1 MKRLLKHLLPAM
13 LALCM
18 MLSCLTLLVGAAV
31 DDAGRPILSVKLYTP
46 RGTAVDASV
55 VVGELTAGEQSA
67 ATAVKKKYSALGAV
81 CLEEASLRYNC
92 HSYAWVERD
101 TELTS
106 CWVDS
111 VGAFIQDG
119 SYVRIAEP
127 EVGCIVVYY
136 QTMSIDLVTIHADGS
151 ETSESII
158 YLRSLSHSGVVTA
171 VPTGSRQLSAI
182 TVESKWGR
190 AGLFR
195 HKGDVC
201 PYVMEE
207 DLAERWL
214 SDTQVMRGRD
224 GFSGVEYYR
233 FNADN
238 YRGLLLQDAATQ
250 PSVSIRNG
258 LWRDTDGEIRY
269 YVQNEAQFV
278 GLVSDSNGA
287 YYYIDETKKAVRGES
302 RRVDR
307 FRANRLLPVGTWSF
321 GEDGAMTNAPTLL
334 AGDDM
339 LNGLIRLANGT
350 VQYLQNGEPT
360 FAGLVRSDAGDY
372 YFIGP
377 SKRALSNITYTF
389 PTKYTNGLLPAGTY
403 TFDSTGKI
411 AQLPELL
418 AGDDYRNGLIRM
430 PNGKVQYFR
439 NGQPAFAGLLKS
451 NAGDYYF
458 IDPTGQAVRNR
469 EYAFSAQYAN
479 GLLPAG
485 TYIFDSTGK
494 IAQLPELLG
503 GESLVNGLIRL
514 PDNSVQYLKDG
525 VPTFA
530 GLVRSNVG
538 DYYFIGTSKR
548 AVTGVRY
555 TFAASYTN
563 GLLPAGTYT
572 FDGAGKMTQVPVL
585 LAGTDF
591 MNGLVRLPDGK
602 VQYYVDGKNTFAGLV
617 RSDAGDYYFIGP
629 SKRAV
634 TDTTYTFPD
643 TYSNGLLPA
652 GTYTFDG
659 TGRITQLPEL
669 LGGTDFMNGLVRL
682 PDGTV
687 QYFVDGT
694 VTAAG
699 LVQSNAGDY
708 YFIDYTLQAVRNR
721 RYAFS
726 RLKANGL
733 LPAGTYTFDGTGRI
747 TQLPELLSGQDCLN
761 GLVRMPD
768 GKVQFFE
775 NGVAAAAGLVQ
786 SDAGDYY
793 FIGNTKRATMNA
805 TCNISEEETNG
816 LLPAGTY
823 MTDGMGR
830 VIVNTTEAAETETE
844 AVETET
850 GAAETEQEAAKKN
863 RTAMT
868 RTAAAQ
874 SARCPGAVSY
884 RREGKQYG

>member
-55 VVGELTAGEQSA
+55 TVGELTAGEQSA

-101 TELTS
+101 TELTTG
-106 CWVDS
+106 WVDS
-111 VGAFIQDG
+111 VGAFIRDG

-127 EVGCIVVYY
+127 EVGCIVVFYK
-136 QTMSIDLVTIHADGS
+136 TMSIDLVTIHADGS
-151 ETSESII
+151 ETSESMI

-171 VPTGSRQLSAI
+171 VPTGSRQLSDI

-485 TYIFDSTGK
+485 TY
-494 IAQLPELLG
+494 
-503 GESLVNGLIRL
+503 
-514 PDNSVQYLKDG
+514 
-525 VPTFA
+525 
-530 GLVRSNVG
+530 
-538 DYYFIGTSKR
+538 
-548 AVTGVRY
+548 
-555 TFAASYTN
+555 
-563 GLLPAGTYT
+563 
-572 FDGAGKMTQVPVL
+572 
-585 LAGTDF
+585 
-591 MNGLVRLPDGK
+591 
-602 VQYYVDGKNTFAGLV
+602 
-617 RSDAGDYYFIGP
+617 
-629 SKRAV
+629 
-634 TDTTYTFPD
+634 
-643 TYSNGLLPA
+643 
-652 GTYTFDG
+652 TFDG

-669 LGGTDFMNGLVRL
+669 LGGTDFTNGLVRL

-694 VTAAG
+694 ATAAG

-733 LPAGTYTFDGTGRI
+733 LPAGTYTFDSTGRI

-775 NGVAAAAGLVQ
+775 NGVAAAVGLVQ

-830 VIVNTTEAAETETE
+830 VIVNSTE

-850 GAAETEQEAAKKN
+850 GAAETEQEAA
-863 RTAMT
+863 
-868 RTAAAQ
+868 
-874 SARCPGAVSY
+874 
-884 RREGKQYG
+884 

>member
-55 VVGELTAGEQSA
+55 TVGELTAGEQSA

-92 HSYAWVERD
+92 HSHAWVERD
-101 TELTS
+101 TELTTG
-106 CWVDS
+106 WVDS

-171 VPTGSRQLSAI
+171 VPTGSRQLSDI

-430 PNGKVQYFR
+430 PDGKVQYFR
-439 NGQPAFAGLLKS
+439 NGQPAFAGLVKS

-694 VTAAG
+694 ATAAG

-775 NGVAAAAGLVQ
+775 NGVAAAAGLVR

-830 VIVNTTEAAETETE
+830 VIVNTT
-844 AVETET
+844 
-850 GAAETEQEAAKKN
+850 GAAETEQEAA
-863 RTAMT
+863 
-868 RTAAAQ
+868 
-874 SARCPGAVSY
+874 
-884 RREGKQYG
+884 

>member
-1 MKRLLKHLLPAM
+1 M

-55 VVGELTAGEQSA
+55 TVGELTAGEQSA

-171 VPTGSRQLSAI
+171 VPAGSRQLSAI

-258 LWRDTDGEIRY
+258 LWRDRDGEIRY

-694 VTAAG
+694 ATAAG

-747 TQLPELLSGQDCLN
+747 TQLPELLRGQDCLN

-830 VIVNTTEAAETETE
+830 VIVNTTEA
-844 AVETET
+844 VETET
-850 GAAETEQEAAKKN
+850 GAAETEQEAA
-863 RTAMT
+863 
-868 RTAAAQ
+868 
-874 SARCPGAVSY
+874 
-884 RREGKQYG
+884 

>member
-55 VVGELTAGEQSA
+55 TVGELTAGEQSA

-92 HSYAWVERD
+92 HSHAWVERD
-101 TELTS
+101 TELTTG
-106 CWVDS
+106 WVDS

-136 QTMSIDLVTIHADGS
+136 KTMSIDLVTIHADGS

-171 VPTGSRQLSAI
+171 VPTGSRQLSDI

-430 PNGKVQYFR
+430 PDGKVQYFR

-694 VTAAG
+694 ATAAG

-775 NGVAAAAGLVQ
+775 NGVAAAAGLVR

-830 VIVNTTEAAETETE
+830 VIVNTTEAVETETE
-844 AVETET
+844 TVETET
-850 GAAETEQEAAKKN
+850 GAAETEQEAA
-863 RTAMT
+863 
-868 RTAAAQ
+868 
-874 SARCPGAVSY
+874 
-884 RREGKQYG
+884 

>member
-55 VVGELTAGEQSA
+55 TVGELTAGEQSA

-171 VPTGSRQLSAI
+171 VPTGSRQLSDI

-258 LWRDTDGEIRY
+258 LWRDRDGEIRY

-430 PNGKVQYFR
+430 PDGKVQYFR
-439 NGQPAFAGLLKS
+439 NGQPTFAGLLKS

-669 LGGTDFMNGLVRL
+669 LGGTDFTNGLVRL

-694 VTAAG
+694 ATAAG

-830 VIVNTTEAAETETE
+830 VIVNTTEA
-844 AVETET
+844 VETET
-850 GAAETEQEAAKKN
+850 GAAETEQKAA
-863 RTAMT
+863 
-868 RTAAAQ
+868 
-874 SARCPGAVSY
+874 
-884 RREGKQYG
+884 

>member
-55 VVGELTAGEQSA
+55 TVGELTAGEQSA

-92 HSYAWVERD
+92 PSHAWVERD
-101 TELTS
+101 TELTTG
-106 CWVDS
+106 WVDS

-136 QTMSIDLVTIHADGS
+136 KTMSIDLVTIHADGS

-171 VPTGSRQLSAI
+171 VPTGSRQLPDI
-182 TVESKWGR
+182 TVESKWGK

-430 PNGKVQYFR
+430 PDGKVQYFR

-694 VTAAG
+694 ATAAG

-775 NGVAAAAGLVQ
+775 NGVAAAAGLVR

-830 VIVNTTEAAETETE
+830 VIVNTTEAVETETE
-844 AVETET
+844 TVETET
-850 GAAETEQEAAKKN
+850 GAAETEQEAA
-863 RTAMT
+863 
-868 RTAAAQ
+868 
-874 SARCPGAVSY
+874 
-884 RREGKQYG
+884 

>member
-55 VVGELTAGEQSA
+55 TIGELTAGEQSA

-171 VPTGSRQLSAI
+171 VPTGSRQLSDI

-682 PDGTV
+682 PDGKV

-694 VTAAG
+694 ATAAG

-761 GLVRMPD
+761 GLVRLPD

-775 NGVAAAAGLVQ
+775 NGVAAAVGLVQ

-830 VIVNTTEAAETETE
+830 VIVNTTEAVETETE
-844 AVETET
+844 TVETET
-850 GAAETEQEAAKKN
+850 GAAETEQEAA
-863 RTAMT
+863 
-868 RTAAAQ
+868 
-874 SARCPGAVSY
+874 
-884 RREGKQYG
+884 

>member
-18 MLSCLTLLVGAAV
+18 MLSRLTLLVGAAV

-55 VVGELTAGEQSA
+55 TVGELTAGEQSA

-92 HSYAWVERD
+92 HSHAWVERD
-101 TELTS
+101 TELTTG
-106 CWVDS
+106 WVDS

-136 QTMSIDLVTIHADGS
+136 KTMSIDLVTIHADGS

-171 VPTGSRQLSAI
+171 VPTGSRQLPDI

-430 PNGKVQYFR
+430 PDGKVQYFR

-694 VTAAG
+694 ATAAG

-830 VIVNTTEAAETETE
+830 VIVNTTG

-850 GAAETEQEAAKKN
+850 GAAETEQEAA
-863 RTAMT
+863 
-868 RTAAAQ
+868 
-874 SARCPGAVSY
+874 
-884 RREGKQYG
+884 

>member
-55 VVGELTAGEQSA
+55 TVGELTAGEQSA

-258 LWRDTDGEIRY
+258 LWRDRDGEIRY

-411 AQLPELL
+411 TQLPELL

-572 FDGAGKMTQVPVL
+572 FDGAGKMTQMPVL

-669 LGGTDFMNGLVRL
+669 LGGTDFTNGLVRL
-682 PDGTV
+682 PDGKV

-694 VTAAG
+694 ATAAG

-830 VIVNTTEAAETETE
+830 VIVNSTE
-844 AVETET
+844 AVETETETVEPET
-850 GAAETEQEAAKKN
+850 GAAETEQEAA
-863 RTAMT
+863 
-868 RTAAAQ
+868 
-874 SARCPGAVSY
+874 
-884 RREGKQYG
+884 

>member
-55 VVGELTAGEQSA
+55 TVGELTAGEQSA

-151 ETSESII
+151 ETSESMI

-171 VPTGSRQLSAI
+171 VPTGSRQLSDI

-572 FDGAGKMTQVPVL
+572 FDGAGKMTQMPVL

-694 VTAAG
+694 ATAAG

-823 MTDGMGR
+823 MTDRMGR
-830 VIVNTTEAAETETE
+830 VIVNTTG

-850 GAAETEQEAAKKN
+850 GAAETEQEAA
-863 RTAMT
+863 
-868 RTAAAQ
+868 
-874 SARCPGAVSY
+874 
-884 RREGKQYG
+884 

>member
-1 MKRLLKHLLPAM
+1 M

-55 VVGELTAGEQSA
+55 TVGELTAGEQSA

-136 QTMSIDLVTIHADGS
+136 KTMSIDLVTIHADGS

-171 VPTGSRQLSAI
+171 VPTGSRQLSDI

-418 AGDDYRNGLIRM
+418 AGDDYRNGLVRM
-430 PNGKVQYFR
+430 PDGKVQYFR
-439 NGQPAFAGLLKS
+439 NGQPTFAGLLKS

-538 DYYFIGTSKR
+538 DYYFICTSKR

-694 VTAAG
+694 ATAAG
-699 LVQSNAGDY
+699 LVRSNAGDY

-830 VIVNTTEAAETETE
+830 VIVNTTEAVETETE
-844 AVETET
+844 TVETET
-850 GAAETEQEAAKKN
+850 GAAETEQEAA
-863 RTAMT
+863 
-868 RTAAAQ
+868 
-874 SARCPGAVSY
+874 
-884 RREGKQYG
+884 

>member
-1 MKRLLKHLLPAM
+1 M

-55 VVGELTAGEQSA
+55 TVGELTAGEQSA

-92 HSYAWVERD
+92 HSHAWVERD
-101 TELTS
+101 TELTTG
-106 CWVDS
+106 WVDS

-136 QTMSIDLVTIHADGS
+136 KTMSIDLVTIHADGS

-171 VPTGSRQLSAI
+171 VPTGSRQLPDI

-250 PSVSIRNG
+250 PSVNIRNG

-430 PNGKVQYFR
+430 PDGKVQYFR

-694 VTAAG
+694 ATAAG

-830 VIVNTTEAAETETE
+830 VIVNTTGAVETETE
-844 AVETET
+844 TVETET
-850 GAAETEQEAAKKN
+850 GAAETEQEAA
-863 RTAMT
+863 
-868 RTAAAQ
+868 
-874 SARCPGAVSY
+874 
-884 RREGKQYG
+884 

>member
-55 VVGELTAGEQSA
+55 TVGELTAGEQSA

-92 HSYAWVERD
+92 HSHAWVERD
-101 TELTS
+101 TELTTG
-106 CWVDS
+106 WVDS

-136 QTMSIDLVTIHADGS
+136 KTMSIDLVTIHADGS

-171 VPTGSRQLSAI
+171 VPTGSRQLPDI

-418 AGDDYRNGLIRM
+418 AGDDYRNGLVRM
-430 PNGKVQYFR
+430 PDGKVQYFR

-694 VTAAG
+694 ATAAG

-830 VIVNTTEAAETETE
+830 VIVNTTEAVETETE
-844 AVETET
+844 TVETET
-850 GAAETEQEAAKKN
+850 GAAETEQEAA
-863 RTAMT
+863 
-868 RTAAAQ
+868 
-874 SARCPGAVSY
+874 
-884 RREGKQYG
+884 

>member
-55 VVGELTAGEQSA
+55 TVGELTAGEQSA

-258 LWRDTDGEIRY
+258 LWRDRDGEIRY

-307 FRANRLLPVGTWSF
+307 FRANRLLPVGTWFF
-321 GEDGAMTNAPTLL
+321 GEDGVMTNAPTLL

-418 AGDDYRNGLIRM
+418 AGDDYRNGLVRM

-572 FDGAGKMTQVPVL
+572 FDGTGKMTQVPVL

-694 VTAAG
+694 ATAAG

-830 VIVNTTEAAETETE
+830 VIVNSTGAVETETE
-844 AVETET
+844 TVEPET
-850 GAAETEQEAAKKN
+850 GAAETEQEAA
-863 RTAMT
+863 
-868 RTAAAQ
+868 
-874 SARCPGAVSY
+874 
-884 RREGKQYG
+884 

>member
-55 VVGELTAGEQSA
+55 TVGELTAGEQSA

-171 VPTGSRQLSAI
+171 VPTGSRQLSDI

-258 LWRDTDGEIRY
+258 LWRDRDGEIRY

-418 AGDDYRNGLIRM
+418 AGDDYRNGLVRM
-430 PNGKVQYFR
+430 PDGKVQYFR
-439 NGQPAFAGLLKS
+439 NGQSAFAGLVKS

-669 LGGTDFMNGLVRL
+669 LGGTDFMNGLVRM

-694 VTAAG
+694 ATAAG

-775 NGVAAAAGLVQ
+775 NGVAAAAGLVR

-830 VIVNTTEAAETETE
+830 VIVNTTGAVETETE
-844 AVETET
+844 TVETET
-850 GAAETEQEAAKKN
+850 GAAETEQEAA
-863 RTAMT
+863 
-868 RTAAAQ
+868 
-874 SARCPGAVSY
+874 
-884 RREGKQYG
+884 

>member
-1 MKRLLKHLLPAM
+1 MKRLMKHLLPAM

-55 VVGELTAGEQSA
+55 TVGELTAGEQSA

-92 HSYAWVERD
+92 HSHAWVERD
-101 TELTS
+101 TELTTG
-106 CWVDS
+106 WVDS

-136 QTMSIDLVTIHADGS
+136 KTMSIDLVTIHADGS

-171 VPTGSRQLSAI
+171 VPTGSRQLPDI

-430 PNGKVQYFR
+430 PDGKVQYFR

-694 VTAAG
+694 ATAAG

-775 NGVAAAAGLVQ
+775 NGVAAAAGLVR

-830 VIVNTTEAAETETE
+830 VIVNTTEAVETETE
-844 AVETET
+844 TVETET
-850 GAAETEQEAAKKN
+850 GAAETEQEAA
-863 RTAMT
+863 
-868 RTAAAQ
+868 
-874 SARCPGAVSY
+874 
-884 RREGKQYG
+884 

>member
-55 VVGELTAGEQSA
+55 TVGELTAGEQSA

-171 VPTGSRQLSAI
+171 VPTGSRQLSDI

-258 LWRDTDGEIRY
+258 LWRDRDGEIRY

-430 PNGKVQYFR
+430 PDGKVQYFR

-469 EYAFSAQYAN
+469 EYAFSVQYAN

-694 VTAAG
+694 ATAAG

-830 VIVNTTEAAETETE
+830 VIVNSTEAVETETE
-844 AVETET
+844 TVETET
-850 GAAETEQEAAKKN
+850 GAAETEQEAA
-863 RTAMT
+863 
-868 RTAAAQ
+868 
-874 SARCPGAVSY
+874 
-884 RREGKQYG
+884 

>member
-55 VVGELTAGEQSA
+55 TVGELTAGEQSA

-171 VPTGSRQLSAI
+171 VPTGSRQLSDI

-258 LWRDTDGEIRY
+258 LWRDRDGEIRY

-287 YYYIDETKKAVRGES
+287 YYYIGETKKAVRGES

-439 NGQPAFAGLLKS
+439 NGQPTFAGLLKS

-572 FDGAGKMTQVPVL
+572 FDGAGKMTQMPVL

-669 LGGTDFMNGLVRL
+669 LGGTDFTNGLVRL
-682 PDGTV
+682 PDGKV

-694 VTAAG
+694 ATAAG

-830 VIVNTTEAAETETE
+830 VIVNTTG

-850 GAAETEQEAAKKN
+850 EAAETEQEAA
-863 RTAMT
+863 
-868 RTAAAQ
+868 
-874 SARCPGAVSY
+874 
-884 RREGKQYG
+884 

>member
-1 MKRLLKHLLPAM
+1 M

-31 DDAGRPILSVKLYTP
+31 DDAGRPILSVRLYTP

-55 VVGELTAGEQSA
+55 MVGELTAGEQSA

-81 CLEEASLRYNC
+81 CMEEASLRYNC

-101 TELTS
+101 TELTTG
-106 CWVDS
+106 WVDS
-111 VGAFIQDG
+111 VGAFIRDG

-136 QTMSIDLVTIHADGS
+136 KTMSIDLVTIHADGS
-151 ETSESII
+151 ETSESMI

-171 VPTGSRQLSAI
+171 VPTGSRQLSDI

-207 DLAERWL
+207 DLAESWL

-418 AGDDYRNGLIRM
+418 AGDDYRNGLVRM
-430 PNGKVQYFR
+430 PDGKVQYFRNGQPAFAGLLKSNAGDYYFIDPTGQAVRNREYAFSAQYANGLLPAGTYIFDSTGKIAQLPELLAGDDYRNGLVRMPDGKVQYFR

-503 GESLVNGLIRL
+503 GESLVNGLI
-514 PDNSVQYLKDG
+514 
-525 VPTFA
+525 
-530 GLVRSNVG
+530 
-538 DYYFIGTSKR
+538 
-548 AVTGVRY
+548 
-555 TFAASYTN
+555 
-563 GLLPAGTYT
+563 
-572 FDGAGKMTQVPVL
+572 
-585 LAGTDF
+585 
-591 MNGLVRLPDGK
+591 RLPDGK

-694 VTAAG
+694 ATAAG

-775 NGVAAAAGLVQ
+775 NGVAAAVGLVQ

-830 VIVNTTEAAETETE
+830 VIVNTTEV
-844 AVETET
+844 VETET
-850 GAAETEQEAAKKN
+850 GAAETEQEAA
-863 RTAMT
+863 
-868 RTAAAQ
+868 
-874 SARCPGAVSY
+874 
-884 RREGKQYG
+884 

>member
-55 VVGELTAGEQSA
+55 TVGELTAGEQSA

-92 HSYAWVERD
+92 HSHAWVERD
-101 TELTS
+101 TELTTG
-106 CWVDS
+106 WVDS

-171 VPTGSRQLSAI
+171 VPTGSRQLSDI

-430 PNGKVQYFR
+430 PDGKVQYFR

-694 VTAAG
+694 ATAAG

-775 NGVAAAAGLVQ
+775 NGVAAAAGLVR

-830 VIVNTTEAAETETE
+830 VIVNTTEAVETETE
-844 AVETET
+844 TVETET
-850 GAAETEQEAAKKN
+850 GAAETEQEAA
-863 RTAMT
+863 
-868 RTAAAQ
+868 
-874 SARCPGAVSY
+874 
-884 RREGKQYG
+884 

>member
-55 VVGELTAGEQSA
+55 TVGELTAGEQSA

-171 VPTGSRQLSAI
+171 IPTGSRQLSDI

-258 LWRDTDGEIRY
+258 LWRDRDGEIRY

-307 FRANRLLPVGTWSF
+307 FRANRLLPVGTWFF
-321 GEDGAMTNAPTLL
+321 GEDGVMTNAPTLL

-418 AGDDYRNGLIRM
+418 AGDDYRNGLVRM
-430 PNGKVQYFR
+430 PDGKVQYFR
-439 NGQPAFAGLLKS
+439 NGQPTFAGLLKS

-694 VTAAG
+694 ATAAG

-747 TQLPELLSGQDCLN
+747 TQLPELLRGQDCLN

-830 VIVNTTEAAETETE
+830 VIVNTTEV
-844 AVETET
+844 VETET
-850 GAAETEQEAAKKN
+850 GAAETEQEAA
-863 RTAMT
+863 
-868 RTAAAQ
+868 
-874 SARCPGAVSY
+874 
-884 RREGKQYG
+884 

>member
-55 VVGELTAGEQSA
+55 TVGELTAGEQSA

-92 HSYAWVERD
+92 HSHAWVERD
-101 TELTS
+101 TELTTG
-106 CWVDS
+106 WVDS

-136 QTMSIDLVTIHADGS
+136 KTMSIDLVTIHADGS

-171 VPTGSRQLSAI
+171 VPTGSRQLPDI

-321 GEDGAMTNAPTLL
+321 GEDGAMTTAPTLL

-389 PTKYTNGLLPAGTY
+389 PTKYTNGLLPAGPDTLA
-403 TFDSTGKI
+403 STGKI

-430 PNGKVQYFR
+430 PDGKVQYFR

-694 VTAAG
+694 ATAAG

-830 VIVNTTEAAETETE
+830 VIVNTT
-844 AVETET
+844 
-850 GAAETEQEAAKKN
+850 GAAETEQEAA
-863 RTAMT
+863 
-868 RTAAAQ
+868 
-874 SARCPGAVSY
+874 
-884 RREGKQYG
+884 

>member
-55 VVGELTAGEQSA
+55 TVGELTAGEQSA

-92 HSYAWVERD
+92 HSHAWVERD
-101 TELTS
+101 TELTTG
-106 CWVDS
+106 WVDS

-136 QTMSIDLVTIHADGS
+136 KTMSIDLVTIHADGS
-151 ETSESII
+151 ETSDSII

-171 VPTGSRQLSAI
+171 VPTGSRQLSDI

-430 PNGKVQYFR
+430 PDGKVQYFR

-694 VTAAG
+694 ATAAG

-775 NGVAAAAGLVQ
+775 NGVAAAAGLVR

-830 VIVNTTEAAETETE
+830 VIVNTTEAVETETE
-844 AVETET
+844 TVETET
-850 GAAETEQEAAKKN
+850 GAAETEQEAA
-863 RTAMT
+863 
-868 RTAAAQ
+868 
-874 SARCPGAVSY
+874 
-884 RREGKQYG
+884 

>member
-55 VVGELTAGEQSA
+55 TVGELTAGEQSA

-92 HSYAWVERD
+92 HSHAWVERD
-101 TELTS
+101 TELTTG
-106 CWVDS
+106 WVDS

-136 QTMSIDLVTIHADGS
+136 KTMSIDLVTIHADGS

-171 VPTGSRQLSAI
+171 VPTGSRQLPDI

-307 FRANRLLPVGTWSF
+307 FRANRLLSVGTWSF

-430 PNGKVQYFR
+430 PDGKVQYFR

-669 LGGTDFMNGLVRL
+669 LGGTDFMNGLVRM

-694 VTAAG
+694 ATAAG

-775 NGVAAAAGLVQ
+775 NGVAAAAGLVR
-786 SDAGDYY
+786 SEAGDYY

-830 VIVNTTEAAETETE
+830 VIVNTTGAVETETE
-844 AVETET
+844 TVETET
-850 GAAETEQEAAKKN
+850 GAAETEQEAA
-863 RTAMT
+863 
-868 RTAAAQ
+868 
-874 SARCPGAVSY
+874 
-884 RREGKQYG
+884 

>member
-55 VVGELTAGEQSA
+55 TVGELTAGEQSA

-92 HSYAWVERD
+92 HSHAWVERD
-101 TELTS
+101 TELTTG
-106 CWVDS
+106 WVDS

-136 QTMSIDLVTIHADGS
+136 KTMSIDLVTIHADGS

-171 VPTGSRQLSAI
+171 VPTGSRQLPDI

-418 AGDDYRNGLIRM
+418 
-430 PNGKVQYFR
+430 
-439 NGQPAFAGLLKS
+439 
-451 NAGDYYF
+451 
-458 IDPTGQAVRNR
+458 
-469 EYAFSAQYAN
+469 
-479 GLLPAG
+479 
-485 TYIFDSTGK
+485 
-494 IAQLPELLG
+494 G

-694 VTAAG
+694 ATAAG

-830 VIVNTTEAAETETE
+830 VIVNTTEAVETETE
-844 AVETET
+844 TVETET
-850 GAAETEQEAAKKN
+850 GAAETEQEAA
-863 RTAMT
+863 
-868 RTAAAQ
+868 
-874 SARCPGAVSY
+874 
-884 RREGKQYG
+884 

>member
-55 VVGELTAGEQSA
+55 TVGELTAGEQSA

-418 AGDDYRNGLIRM
+418 AGDDYRNGLVRM
-430 PNGKVQYFR
+430 PDGKVQYFR

-669 LGGTDFMNGLVRL
+669 LGGTDFTNGLVRL
-682 PDGTV
+682 PDGKV

-694 VTAAG
+694 ATAAG

-830 VIVNTTEAAETETE
+830 VIVNTTEV
-844 AVETET
+844 VETET
-850 GAAETEQEAAKKN
+850 GAAETEQEAA
-863 RTAMT
+863 
-868 RTAAAQ
+868 
-874 SARCPGAVSY
+874 
-884 RREGKQYG
+884 

>member
-55 VVGELTAGEQSA
+55 TVGELTAGEQSA

-101 TELTS
+101 TELTTG
-106 CWVDS
+106 WVDS

-136 QTMSIDLVTIHADGS
+136 KTMSIDLVTIHADGS

-171 VPTGSRQLSAI
+171 VPTGSRQLSDI

-439 NGQPAFAGLLKS
+439 NGQPAFAGLLQS

-694 VTAAG
+694 ATAAG

-775 NGVAAAAGLVQ
+775 NGVAAAVGLVQ

-830 VIVNTTEAAETETE
+830 VIVNTTEVVETETE
-844 AVETET
+844 
-850 GAAETEQEAAKKN
+850 AAETEQEAA
-863 RTAMT
+863 
-868 RTAAAQ
+868 
-874 SARCPGAVSY
+874 
-884 RREGKQYG
+884 

>member
-55 VVGELTAGEQSA
+55 TVGELTAGEQSA

-101 TELTS
+101 TELTTG
-106 CWVDS
+106 WVDS

-136 QTMSIDLVTIHADGS
+136 KTMSIDLVTIHADGS
-151 ETSESII
+151 ETSDSII

-171 VPTGSRQLSAI
+171 VPTGSRQLSDI

-238 YRGLLLQDAATQ
+238 YRGLLLQDAATR

-258 LWRDTDGEIRY
+258 LWRDRDGEIRY

-307 FRANRLLPVGTWSF
+307 FRANRLLPVGTWFF

-430 PNGKVQYFR
+430 PDGKVQYFR

-585 LAGTDF
+585 LAGIDF

-669 LGGTDFMNGLVRL
+669 LGGKDFMNGLVRL

-694 VTAAG
+694 ATAAG

-830 VIVNTTEAAETETE
+830 VIVNTTEV
-844 AVETET
+844 VETET
-850 GAAETEQEAAKKN
+850 GAAETEQEAA
-863 RTAMT
+863 
-868 RTAAAQ
+868 
-874 SARCPGAVSY
+874 
-884 RREGKQYG
+884 

>member
-55 VVGELTAGEQSA
+55 TVGELTAGEQSA

-171 VPTGSRQLSAI
+171 VPTGSRQLSDI

-258 LWRDTDGEIRY
+258 LWRDRDGEIRY

-572 FDGAGKMTQVPVL
+572 FDGAGKMTQMPVL

-669 LGGTDFMNGLVRL
+669 LGGTDFTNGLVRL

-694 VTAAG
+694 ATAAG

-823 MTDGMGR
+823 MTDRMGR
-830 VIVNTTEAAETETE
+830 VIVNTTG

-850 GAAETEQEAAKKN
+850 GAAETEQEAA
-863 RTAMT
+863 
-868 RTAAAQ
+868 
-874 SARCPGAVSY
+874 
-884 RREGKQYG
+884 

>member
-1 MKRLLKHLLPAM
+1 M

-55 VVGELTAGEQSA
+55 TVGELTAGEQSA

-92 HSYAWVERD
+92 HSHAWVERD
-101 TELTS
+101 TELTTG
-106 CWVDS
+106 WVDS

-136 QTMSIDLVTIHADGS
+136 KTMSIDLVTIHADGS

-171 VPTGSRQLSAI
+171 VPTGSRQLPDI

-430 PNGKVQYFR
+430 PDGKVQYFR

-694 VTAAG
+694 ATAAG

-830 VIVNTTEAAETETE
+830 VIVNTTET
-844 AVETET
+844 VETET
-850 GAAETEQEAAKKN
+850 GAAETEQEAA
-863 RTAMT
+863 
-868 RTAAAQ
+868 
-874 SARCPGAVSY
+874 
-884 RREGKQYG
+884 

>member
-55 VVGELTAGEQSA
+55 TVGELTAGEQSA

-171 VPTGSRQLSAI
+171 VPAGSKQLSAI

-258 LWRDTDGEIRY
+258 LWRDRDGEIRY

-418 AGDDYRNGLIRM
+418 AGDDYRNGLVRM
-430 PNGKVQYFR
+430 PDGKVQYFR

-694 VTAAG
+694 ATAAG

-823 MTDGMGR
+823 MTDRMGR
-830 VIVNTTEAAETETE
+830 VIVNTTEV
-844 AVETET
+844 VETET
-850 GAAETEQEAAKKN
+850 GAAETEQEAA
-863 RTAMT
+863 
-868 RTAAAQ
+868 
-874 SARCPGAVSY
+874 
-884 RREGKQYG
+884 

>member
-1 MKRLLKHLLPAM
+1 M
-13 LALCM
+13 LALWLCM

-55 VVGELTAGEQSA
+55 TVGELTAGEQSA

-171 VPTGSRQLSAI
+171 VPAGSRQLSDI

-418 AGDDYRNGLIRM
+418 AGDDYRNGLVRM
-430 PNGKVQYFR
+430 PDGKVQYFR

-694 VTAAG
+694 ATAAG

-830 VIVNTTEAAETETE
+830 VIVNSTEAVETETE
-844 AVETET
+844 TVETET
-850 GAAETEQEAAKKN
+850 GAAETEQEAA
-863 RTAMT
+863 
-868 RTAAAQ
+868 
-874 SARCPGAVSY
+874 
-884 RREGKQYG
+884 

>member
-55 VVGELTAGEQSA
+55 TVGELTAGEQSA

-101 TELTS
+101 TELTTG
-106 CWVDS
+106 WVDS

-136 QTMSIDLVTIHADGS
+136 KTMSIDLVTIHADGS

-171 VPTGSRQLSAI
+171 VPTGSRQLSDI

-258 LWRDTDGEIRY
+258 LWRDRDGEIRY

-287 YYYIDETKKAVRGES
+287 YYYIDETKKAVRGEP

-572 FDGAGKMTQVPVL
+572 FDGAGKMTQMPVL

-669 LGGTDFMNGLVRL
+669 LGGTDFTNGLVRL
-682 PDGTV
+682 PDGKV

-694 VTAAG
+694 ATAAG

-823 MTDGMGR
+823 MTDRMGR
-830 VIVNTTEAAETETE
+830 VIVNTTG

-850 GAAETEQEAAKKN
+850 EAAETEQEAA
-863 RTAMT
+863 
-868 RTAAAQ
+868 
-874 SARCPGAVSY
+874 
-884 RREGKQYG
+884 

>member
-1 MKRLLKHLLPAM
+1 M

-55 VVGELTAGEQSA
+55 TVGELTAGEQSA

-92 HSYAWVERD
+92 HSHAWVERD
-101 TELTS
+101 TELTTG
-106 CWVDS
+106 WVDS

-136 QTMSIDLVTIHADGS
+136 KTMSIDLVTIHADGS

-171 VPTGSRQLSAI
+171 VPTGSRQLPDI

-334 AGDDM
+334 AGGDM

-430 PNGKVQYFR
+430 PDGKVQYFR

-694 VTAAG
+694 ATAAG

-775 NGVAAAAGLVQ
+775 NGVAAAAGLVR

-830 VIVNTTEAAETETE
+830 VIVNTTEAVETETE
-844 AVETET
+844 TVETET
-850 GAAETEQEAAKKN
+850 GAAETEQEAA
-863 RTAMT
+863 
-868 RTAAAQ
+868 
-874 SARCPGAVSY
+874 
-884 RREGKQYG
+884 

>member
-55 VVGELTAGEQSA
+55 TVGELTAGEQSA

-81 CLEEASLRYNC
+81 CMEEASLRYNC

-136 QTMSIDLVTIHADGS
+136 KTMSIDLVTIHADGS
-151 ETSESII
+151 ETSDSII

-171 VPTGSRQLSAI
+171 VPTGSRQLSDI

-258 LWRDTDGEIRY
+258 LWRDRDGEIRY

-418 AGDDYRNGLIRM
+418 AGDDYRNGLVRM
-430 PNGKVQYFR
+430 PDGKVQYFR
-439 NGQPAFAGLLKS
+439 NGQPTFAGLLKS

-572 FDGAGKMTQVPVL
+572 FDGAGKMTQMPVL

-694 VTAAG
+694 ATAAG

-830 VIVNTTEAAETETE
+830 VIVNTTEAVETETE
-844 AVETET
+844 TVETET
-850 GAAETEQEAAKKN
+850 GAAETEQEAA
-863 RTAMT
+863 
-868 RTAAAQ
+868 
-874 SARCPGAVSY
+874 
-884 RREGKQYG
+884 

>member
-1 MKRLLKHLLPAM
+1 M

-55 VVGELTAGEQSA
+55 TVGELTAGEQSA

-92 HSYAWVERD
+92 HSHAWVERD
-101 TELTS
+101 TELTTG
-106 CWVDS
+106 WVDS

-136 QTMSIDLVTIHADGS
+136 KTMSIDLVTIHADGS

-171 VPTGSRQLSAI
+171 VPTGSRQLPDI

-418 AGDDYRNGLIRM
+418 AGDDYRNGLVRM
-430 PNGKVQYFR
+430 PDGKVQYFR

-694 VTAAG
+694 ATAAG

-830 VIVNTTEAAETETE
+830 VIVNTTEAVETETE
-844 AVETET
+844 TVETET
-850 GAAETEQEAAKKN
+850 GAAETEQEAA
-863 RTAMT
+863 
-868 RTAAAQ
+868 
-874 SARCPGAVSY
+874 
-884 RREGKQYG
+884 

>member
-55 VVGELTAGEQSA
+55 TVGELTAGEQSA

-136 QTMSIDLVTIHADGS
+136 KTMSIDLVTIHADGS
-151 ETSESII
+151 ETSDSII

-171 VPTGSRQLSAI
+171 VPTGSRQLSDI

-287 YYYIDETKKAVRGES
+287 YYYIDETKKAVRGGA

-430 PNGKVQYFR
+430 PDGKVQYFR

-469 EYAFSAQYAN
+469 EYAFSAQYA
-479 GLLPAG
+479 
-485 TYIFDSTGK
+485 
-494 IAQLPELLG
+494 
-503 GESLVNGLIRL
+503 
-514 PDNSVQYLKDG
+514 
-525 VPTFA
+525 
-530 GLVRSNVG
+530 
-538 DYYFIGTSKR
+538 
-548 AVTGVRY
+548 
-555 TFAASYTN
+555 N

-617 RSDAGDYYFIGP
+617 RSDAGAYYFIGP

-669 LGGTDFMNGLVRL
+669 LGGTDFMNGLVRM

-694 VTAAG
+694 ATAAG

-747 TQLPELLSGQDCLN
+747 TQLPELLRGQDCLN

-830 VIVNTTEAAETETE
+830 VIVNTTEAVETETE
-844 AVETET
+844 TVETET
-850 GAAETEQEAAKKN
+850 GAAETEQEAA
-863 RTAMT
+863 
-868 RTAAAQ
+868 
-874 SARCPGAVSY
+874 
-884 RREGKQYG
+884 

>member
-55 VVGELTAGEQSA
+55 TVGELTAGEQSA

-81 CLEEASLRYNC
+81 CMEEASLRYNC

-171 VPTGSRQLSAI
+171 VPTGSRQLSDI

-238 YRGLLLQDAATQ
+238 YRGLLLQDAATW

-258 LWRDTDGEIRY
+258 LWRDRDGEIRY

-411 AQLPELL
+411 ARLPELL

-694 VTAAG
+694 ATAAG

-823 MTDGMGR
+823 MTDRMGR
-830 VIVNTTEAAETETE
+830 VIVNTTE

-850 GAAETEQEAAKKN
+850 GAAETEQEAA
-863 RTAMT
+863 
-868 RTAAAQ
+868 
-874 SARCPGAVSY
+874 
-884 RREGKQYG
+884 

>member
-55 VVGELTAGEQSA
+55 TVGELTAGEQSA

-101 TELTS
+101 TELTTG
-106 CWVDS
+106 WVDS

-136 QTMSIDLVTIHADGS
+136 KTMSIDLVTIHADGS
-151 ETSESII
+151 ETSDSII

-171 VPTGSRQLSAI
+171 VPTGSRQLSDI

-430 PNGKVQYFR
+430 PDGKVQYFR

-694 VTAAG
+694 ATAAG

-830 VIVNTTEAAETETE
+830 VIVNSTE

-850 GAAETEQEAAKKN
+850 ETVEPETGVAETEQEAA
-863 RTAMT
+863 
-868 RTAAAQ
+868 
-874 SARCPGAVSY
+874 
-884 RREGKQYG
+884 

>member
-13 LALCM
+13 LELCM

-55 VVGELTAGEQSA
+55 TVGELTAGEQSA

-92 HSYAWVERD
+92 HSHAWVERD
-101 TELTS
+101 TELTTG
-106 CWVDS
+106 WVDS

-171 VPTGSRQLSAI
+171 VPTGSRQLSDI

-418 AGDDYRNGLIRM
+418 AGDDYRNGLVRM
-430 PNGKVQYFR
+430 PDGKVQYFR
-439 NGQPAFAGLLKS
+439 NGQPAFAGLVKS

-694 VTAAG
+694 ATAAG

-830 VIVNTTEAAETETE
+830 VIVNTTEV
-844 AVETET
+844 VETET
-850 GAAETEQEAAKKN
+850 GAAETEQEAA
-863 RTAMT
+863 
-868 RTAAAQ
+868 
-874 SARCPGAVSY
+874 
-884 RREGKQYG
+884 